1 MKLRF
6 DQCNHALQPLHR
18 QPAVADLG
26 RGIAFAAD
34 LGGNIHKQADLPGKL
49 ALSAGQHGLD
59 DAKDGG
65 GGRRAQED
73 VGAAH
78 NDGDEGLG
86 HEGRAHGT
94 PRGMNA
100 SPNMVPP
107 FSATISRTHS
117 AEIWPK
123 L

>member
-6 DQCNHALQPLHR
+6 NQRHHALQPLHR

-34 LGGNIHKQADLPGKL
+34 LGRDIHKQADLPGKL
-49 ALSAGQHGLD
+49 ALSVGQHGLD

-65 GGRRAQED
+65 GGRRARKD
-73 VGAAH
+73 VSAGH
-78 NDGDEGLG
+78 DDGDEGLD

-100 SPNMVPP
+100 SPDMAPP
-107 FSATISRTHS
+107 SWATISRTHS